1 MLWELKLVSVMVIM
15 RLTPNV
21 LLVCGGSHRL
31 GQNWPTQPSLLKM
44 YILHVKYKDLYKK
57 GKYINLIS
65 WCLVCT

>member
-31 GQNWPTQPSLLKM
+31 GQNWPTQQKFTENVHSACK
-44 YILHVKYKDLYKK
+44 I
-57 GKYINLIS
+57 
-65 WCLVCT
+65 